1 MRYALTKT
9 AALLALL
16 IVPAST
22 NAQQKNEG
30 MGLLATPSQSEAA
43 GSQHSNPVG
52 GLPSLEEMKRLEEQR
67 RLAEEMRRQRLLAEE
82 QRRRQMEAEAA
93 AKRQPK

>member
-1 MRYALTKT
+1 VRHALAKT

-16 IVPAST
+16 VAPMAAS
-22 NAQQKNEG
+22 AQQKNEG

-43 GSQHSNPVG
+43 GSQLNPAG
-52 GLPSLEEMKRLEEQR
+52 GLPSLEEMRRLEEQR
-67 RLAEEMRRQRLLAEE
+67 RLVEEMRRQRQLAEE
-82 QRRRQMEAEAA
+82 QRRRQMEEEAA

>member
-1 MRYALTKT
+1 MRHALAKT

-16 IVPAST
+16 VAPTAAS
-22 NAQQKNEG
+22 AQQKNEG

-43 GSQHSNPVG
+43 GSQHSNPAG
-52 GLPSLEEMKRLEEQR
+52 GLPSLEEMRRLEEQL
-67 RLAEEMRRQRLLAEE
+67 RLVEEMRRQRQLAEE
-82 QRRRQMEAEAA
+82 QRRRQMEEEAA

>member
-1 MRYALTKT
+1 MRHALTKT

-16 IVPAST
+16 VVPASA

-43 GSQHSNPVG
+43 GSQHSNPAG
-52 GLPSLEEMKRLEEQR
+52 GLPGLEEMKRREEER
-67 RLAEEMRRQRLLAEE
+67 RLAEEMRRQRQLAEE